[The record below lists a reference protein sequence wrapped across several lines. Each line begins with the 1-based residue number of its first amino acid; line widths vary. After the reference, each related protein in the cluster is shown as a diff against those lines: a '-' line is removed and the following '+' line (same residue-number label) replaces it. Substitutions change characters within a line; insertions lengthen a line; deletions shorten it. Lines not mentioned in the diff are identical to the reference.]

1 MTPSDVQ
8 TFGQLLRRWR
18 MTRLDAVVF
27 CGLRYYLDQPDPE
40 EDGTDVIKHHYL
52 ILTPN
57 PAIRDDEFISDDLLA
72 QAFLMNYSLP
82 PVVGRAKDN
91 SFVAIGSFLAAVA
104 LAFTS
109 LLISQDHDIAAG
121 VLMMCAQF
129 LMLTATIFGLDY
141 KIGQQIRRFKAEEEG
156 K

>member
-1 MTPSDVQ
+1 M
-8 TFGQLLRRWR
+8 
-18 MTRLDAVVF
+18 AV
-27 CGLRYYLDQPDPE
+27 
-40 EDGTDVIKHHYL
+40 
-52 ILTPN
+52 
-57 PAIRDDEFISDDLLA
+57 
-72 QAFLMNYSLP
+72 
-82 PVVGRAKDN
+82 
-91 SFVAIGSFLAAVA
+91 GSFLAAVA

-141 KIGQQIRRFKAEEEG
+141 KIGQRMREMKGDET